1 MAQRDPY
8 YIVKDEVAETLR
20 SVQSKFSKWHNL
32 PRNNVEKRAIATE
45 LEDEASSLEYMV
57 AEIDKSIDA
66 AERNPQRFNLSQAEL
81 SDRRK
86 WVMSTRRQLSSV
98 TSGLSAGASGSGGG
112 GVAEGGGAEGRLN
125 AAVHEENER
134 FIRGEG
140 DRQQLL
146 MQRQDEDL
154 DHLSHHVVRI
164 GELGKEM
171 GQELHLQGQLLE
183 ELDTEIEGTSTRL
196 QAAQKKIDYVLAK
209 AGAKGQLAI
218 VGFLI
223 LTLIILIFL
232 LLG

>member
-1 MAQRDPY
+1 MAQKDPY
-8 YIVKDEVAETLR
+8 YIVKDEVADTLR
-20 SVQSKFSKWHNL
+20 GVQDKHSRWQNL
-32 PRNNVEKRAIATE
+32 TRGSPEKRALATE
-45 LEDEASSLEYMV
+45 LAEDCSSLEYMV

-66 AERNPQRFNLSQAEL
+66 AERNPQRFNLGQAEL
-81 SDRRK
+81 SDRRR
-86 WVMSTRRQLSSV
+86 WVMSTRRQLSSIS
-98 TSGLSAGASGSGGG
+98 SGLSAGASGGGG
-112 GVAEGGGAEGRLN
+112 GGLDGPAGRLA
-125 AAVHEENER
+125 AAVHDENDR
-134 FIRGEG
+134 FIRSEG

-171 GQELHLQGQLLE
+171 GQELHLQGQLLD

-196 QAAQKKIDYVLAK
+196 QAAQKKIDYVLQK

-218 VGFLI
+218 IGFLI

>member
-20 SVQSKFSKWHNL
+20 GVQDKFSRWQSL
-32 PRNNVEKRAIATE
+32 PRGGPDKRALTAE
-45 LEDEASSLEYMV
+45 LEEDCSSLGYMV

-66 AERNPQRFNLSQAEL
+66 AERNPQRFNLGQAEV
-81 SDRRK
+81 SDRRR
-86 WVMSTRRQLSSV
+86 WVMSVRRQLSSIS
-98 TSGLSAGASGSGGG
+98 SGLSAGASSGGG
-112 GVAEGGGAEGRLN
+112 GGPDGPAGRLA
-125 AAVHEENER
+125 AAVHDENER
-134 FIRGEG
+134 FIQSEG

-146 MQRQDEDL
+146 MRRQDEDL
-154 DHLSHHVVRI
+154 DQLSHHVVRI

-171 GQELHLQGQLLE
+171 GQELHLQGQLLD

-196 QAAQKKIDYVLAK
+196 QAAQKKIDYVLKK

-218 VGFLI
+218 IGFLI